1 MQSTVAKRY
10 AAALHSLAQ
19 DQNTTQLISQHLQE
33 LARIWQQETGF
44 SKLMTNPRVDLARK
58 RAVLTDLGAKLS
70 FDQQMANLI
79 NLLLDKGRI
88 DIIPALAQE
97 YRQLDDFQQG
107 RARAKCVSANTLS
120 QDQLEQLQASLT
132 KITGAKE
139 VLISLEVDPSLLAGI
154 VVSVD
159 GRIIDGSLKG
169 RLQRLRH
176 RLASQKQQD

>member
-97 YRQLDDFQQG
+97 YRQLDDFRQG